1 MKDLFFQITK
11 VDEEKRLVTGQ
22 ACAEVPDRAG
32 EIFDYATS
40 KPLFEKWSNQ
50 IAEDTD
56 GKSYGNIRSMHS
68 NVAAGKVA
76 EPLMFDDA
84 NKAINI
90 TAKVVDDNEWEKV
103 LEGVHT
109 GFSIGGSY
117 VNKWQDAEDKSL
129 TRYTADPGEISLVDR
144 PCVPTA
150 KFFSVV
156 KADGSVLQKAFK
168 ENLEKW
174 PDASGYDDHGRGDS
188 SGSKEKSGSSFKPT
202 SANTSTFNSLDSAK
216 EHQSKQDKPAQVFHD
231 GKGGY
236 FVAQNAKQS
245 GKARAAGYEVAL
257 DYNGKP
263 PSSDKAEQV
272 SLWKSFE
279 ENEMEQELPVTVDQL
294 TDEMAAL
301 LNKGDMNAG
310 DMLAAIKKAMAEKG
324 LDDLKFGKKDYS
336 DDQRKDMA
344 ANGEALPDG
353 SYPIKTA
360 QDLHN
365 AVQAYGRASDPEK
378 AKAHIKS
385 RAAALGMTDQLPD
398 DWKDGGESE
407 AEKVAKAAAPS
418 AAEMSSAQPAPADN
432 MKANEPTGEN
442 ASVAQLE
449 APKIGAIVSFK
460 FGESDFQGKC
470 TELGEGGSVT
480 VSIEGTGE
488 FTCGSPSFT
497 AAEPGSGVDF
507 AMTGEMTRKALSAGL
522 LTKAA
527 AIALRKGMYSVS
539 SFASI
544 LASINYLRGDTEW
557 EAAYE
562 EDGSDMPKKLKDW
575 MAQGCDL
582 LRAMVDEECAELI
595 GDPDG
600 DGSVDAYTLVY
611 LSAPSGD
618 VAKSLAL
625 NNAVLAKVAQG
636 GSEVKKFAERVD
648 LAKQLQAKVDRFSAD
663 LEKQATE
670 ATSLRKQLKAKD
682 EELTKAVAKANALE
696 AERKAPAVMAVSKQA
711 DVIDEGSKQEK
722 VEPVKDSFGKVD
734 DAATAFK
741 KAMQSPIRVSF

>member
-32 EIFDYATS
+32 EIFDYESS

-76 EPLMFDDA
+76 EPLHFDDA
-84 NKAINI
+84 HKAINI

-168 ENLEKW
+168 E
-174 PDASGYDDHGRGDS
+174 
-188 SGSKEKSGSSFKPT
+188 
-202 SANTSTFNSLDSAK
+202 
-216 EHQSKQDKPAQVFHD
+216 PA
-231 GKGGY
+231 
-236 FVAQNAKQS
+236 
-245 GKARAAGYEVAL
+245 
-257 DYNGKP
+257 
-263 PSSDKAEQV
+263 AEPV
-272 SLWKSFE
+272 V
-279 ENEMEQELPVTVDQL
+279 EQPVTVDQL

-310 DMLAAIKKAMAEKG
+310 DMLAAIKKAMEEKT

-407 AEKVAKAAAPS
+407 AEKVAKAAAP
-418 AAEMSSAQPAPADN
+418 AAAQMSSAQPAQADN
-432 MKANEPTGEN
+432 MSANEPTGEN

-449 APKIGAIVSFK
+449 APKVGAMVSFK

-480 VSIEGTGE
+480 VSVEGTGE
-488 FTCGSPSFT
+488 FTCGSPKFT

-527 AIALRKGMYSVS
+527 AIALRKGMYGVS

-544 LASINYLRGDTEW
+544 LASINYLQGDTEW

-562 EDGSDMPKKLKDW
+562 DDGSDMPKKLKDW

-582 LRAMVDEECAELI
+582 LRAMVDEECSELI

-600 DGSVDAYTLVY
+600 DGAVDAYTEIY
-611 LSAPSGD
+611 LAAPSGD
-618 VAKSLAL
+618 VAKGIALA
-625 NNAVLAKVAQG
+625 NAVLSKVAQG
-636 GSEVKKFAERVD
+636 GGEVKKFAERVD
-648 LAKQLQAKVDRFSAD
+648 LTKQLQAKVDRFSAD

-696 AERKAPAVMAVSKQA
+696 AERKAPAVMAVSKGA

-741 KAMQSPIRVSF
+741 KAMQSPIRVNF